1 MRGVSFALHL
11 PELKYMREA
20 NVFIAGICEFRYTH
34 I

>member
-1 MRGVSFALHL
+1 
-11 PELKYMREA
+11 MREA